1 MTVNEDSFTN
11 WKNREEIA
19 ESMIPIIGKLHRER
33 DVTVLLHSRS
43 LVNKSVVSILK
54 THRFARQIAGEEL
67 SVTETF
73 PFLQALTTLDL
84 GPSQIDIGM
93 LAATY
98 KADDQGLSVAD
109 FTARAVAGAT
119 GPDKIER
126 REPRDVVLYGFGRIG
141 RLLARL
147 LIEKSGSGNGLRLR
161 AIVVRKGA
169 GQDIVKRASLLR
181 RDSIHGQFHGTITV
195 DEANNKIIAN
205 GNEIAMIYA
214 DDPAAVDYTAYG
226 IKDAIL
232 IDNTGRWRDREGLS
246 NHLRPGIAKVVLT
259 APGKGDVPNIVHGVN
274 HDSIKPD
281 EQILSC
287 ASCTTNAIVPPLKA
301 MADEYG
307 VLRGHVETVHSFTND
322 QNLLDNYHK
331 SDRRGRSA
339 PLNMVITETGAAS
352 AVAKAL
358 PDLEAT
364 ITGSSIRVPVPDV
377 SIAILN
383 LQLARETTREDV
395 LDHLRQVSLT
405 SPLKR
410 QIDFT
415 TAPDAV
421 SSDFIGSRHAS
432 IVDAGATK
440 VEGDNAILYLWYD
453 NEFGYSCQVVRV
465 VQYVSG
471 VEYPTFR
478 PRPPDPGPR
487 PFGSALPPCRWEGG
501 AVLPPGTSVRSAL
514 QVEPVPVCRVR
525 GCVAEAVVDVS
536 HIGVAVGG
544 VGQEAAEVR
553 TAPVGLPDRLGLH
566 PSAEA
571 VSAVLGQHTGAVV
584 LGITRAVAGDDE
596 FGEPGDRAVGG
607 VDGDD
612 GVQLVAALGDG
623 LRRGPDPVHV
633 PGHGGVVGVV
643 HGHVVH
649 GAAGGGEGPGEVVGD
664 GALP

>member
-1 MTVNEDSFTN
+1 MTVNDDAFTN
-11 WKNREEIA
+11 WKLREEIA

-54 THRFARQIAGEEL
+54 THRFARQIAGAEL
-67 SVTETF
+67 SVTETM

-98 KADDQGLSVAD
+98 KTDERGLSVAE
-109 FTARAVAGAT
+109 FTAEAVAGAT
-119 GPDKIER
+119 GANKIER
-126 REPRDVVLYGFGRIG
+126 RASRDVVLYGFGRIG

-147 LIEKSGSGNGLRLR
+147 LIEKAGSGNGLRLR
-161 AIVVRKGA
+161 AIVVRGNGA
-169 GQDIVKRASLLR
+169 GQDLVKRASLLR
-181 RDSIHGQFHGTITV
+181 RDSIHGQFQGTITV
-195 DEANNKIIAN
+195 DEANSRIVAN
-205 GNEIAMIYA
+205 GNEIQVIYA
-214 DDPAAVDYTAYG
+214 DDPTTVDYTAYG
-226 IKDAIL
+226 IKDAVL
-232 IDNTGRWRDREGLS
+232 IDNTGKWRDREGLS
-246 NHLRPGIAKVVLT
+246 QHLRPGIDKVVLT

-274 HDSIKPD
+274 HDMLKPD
-281 EQILSC
+281 ERIISC

-331 SDRRGRSA
+331 SERRGRSA

-358 PDLEAT
+358 PDLKAK

-383 LQLARETTREDV
+383 LQLARETDREEV
-395 LDHLRQVSLT
+395 LDYLRDVSLT

-410 QIDFT
+410 QIDFIS
-415 TAPDAV
+415 APDAV

-453 NEFGYSCQVVRV
+453 NEFGYSCQVIRV

-471 VEYPTFR
+471 AEYPTF
-478 PRPPDPGPR
+478 PSP
-487 PFGSALPPCRWEGG
+487 
-501 AVLPPGTSVRSAL
+501 
-514 QVEPVPVCRVR
+514 
-525 GCVAEAVVDVS
+525 
-536 HIGVAVGG
+536 
-544 VGQEAAEVR
+544 
-553 TAPVGLPDRLGLH
+553 APTV
-566 PSAEA
+566 
-571 VSAVLGQHTGAVV
+571 
-584 LGITRAVAGDDE
+584 
-596 FGEPGDRAVGG
+596 
-607 VDGDD
+607 
-612 GVQLVAALGDG
+612 
-623 LRRGPDPVHV
+623 
-633 PGHGGVVGVV
+633 
-643 HGHVVH
+643 
-649 GAAGGGEGPGEVVGD
+649 
-664 GALP
+664 

>member
-1 MTVNEDSFTN
+1 MTVNDDSFTN

-19 ESMIPIIGKLHRER
+19 ESMIPMIGKLHRER

-67 SVTETF
+67 SVTETL

-98 KADDQGLSVAD
+98 RADDRGLSVLE
-109 FTARAVAGAT
+109 FTADAVSGAT
-119 GPDKIER
+119 GENKIER

-141 RLLARL
+141 RLVARL

-161 AIVVRKGA
+161 AIVVRGGGERA
-169 GQDIVKRASLLR
+169 GEDMVKRASLLR
-181 RDSIHGQFHGTITV
+181 RDSVHGQFQGTITV
-195 DEANNKIIAN
+195 DEANSTIVAN
-205 GNEIAMIYA
+205 GNEIKVIYA
-214 DDPAAVDYTAYG
+214 NDPSEVDYTAYG
-226 IKDAIL
+226 INDAIL
-232 IDNTGRWRDREGLS
+232 IDNTGKWRDREGLS
-246 NHLRPGIAKVVLT
+246 KHLRPGVGKVVLT

-274 HDSIKPD
+274 HDTIKPD
-281 EQILSC
+281 EDILSC

-358 PDLEAT
+358 PDLKAR

-383 LQLARETTREDV
+383 LQLAREAEREEV
-395 LDHLRQVSLT
+395 LDYLRHVSLT

-410 QIDFT
+410 QIDFIS
-415 TAPDAV
+415 APDAV

-432 IVDAGATK
+432 IVDAGALK

-465 VQYVSG
+465 VQHVSG
-471 VEYPTFR
+471 VEYPTY
-478 PRPPDPGPR
+478 PAPG
-487 PFGSALPPCRWEGG
+487 A
-501 AVLPPGTSVRSAL
+501 
-514 QVEPVPVCRVR
+514 
-525 GCVAEAVVDVS
+525 
-536 HIGVAVGG
+536 
-544 VGQEAAEVR
+544 
-553 TAPVGLPDRLGLH
+553 
-566 PSAEA
+566 
-571 VSAVLGQHTGAVV
+571 
-584 LGITRAVAGDDE
+584 
-596 FGEPGDRAVGG
+596 
-607 VDGDD
+607 
-612 GVQLVAALGDG
+612 
-623 LRRGPDPVHV
+623 
-633 PGHGGVVGVV
+633 
-643 HGHVVH
+643 
-649 GAAGGGEGPGEVVGD
+649 
-664 GALP
+664 

>member
-1 MTVNEDSFTN
+1 MTVNDDSFTN

-19 ESMIPIIGKLHRER
+19 ESMIPMIGKLHRER

-67 SVTETF
+67 SVTETL

-98 KADDQGLSVAD
+98 RADDRGLSVLE
-109 FTARAVAGAT
+109 FTADAVSGAT
-119 GPDKIER
+119 GENKIER

-141 RLLARL
+141 RLVARL

-161 AIVVRKGA
+161 AIVVRGGGERA
-169 GQDIVKRASLLR
+169 GEDMVKRASLLR
-181 RDSIHGQFHGTITV
+181 RDSVHGQFQGTITV
-195 DEANNKIIAN
+195 DEANSTIVAN
-205 GNEIAMIYA
+205 GNEIKVIYA
-214 DDPAAVDYTAYG
+214 NDPSEVDYTAYG
-226 IKDAIL
+226 INDAIL
-232 IDNTGRWRDREGLS
+232 IDNTGKWRDREGLS
-246 NHLRPGIAKVVLT
+246 KHLRPGVGKVVLT

-274 HDSIKPD
+274 HDTIKPD
-281 EQILSC
+281 EDILSC

-358 PDLEAT
+358 PDLKAR

-383 LQLARETTREDV
+383 LQLAREAEREEV
-395 LDHLRQVSLT
+395 LDYLRHVSLT

-410 QIDFT
+410 QIDFIS
-415 TAPDAV
+415 APDAV

-432 IVDAGATK
+432 IVDAGALK

-465 VQYVSG
+465 VQHVSG
-471 VEYPTFR
+471 VEYPTY
-478 PRPPDPGPR
+478 P
-487 PFGSALPPCRWEGG
+487 A
-501 AVLPPGTSVRSAL
+501 
-514 QVEPVPVCRVR
+514 
-525 GCVAEAVVDVS
+525 
-536 HIGVAVGG
+536 
-544 VGQEAAEVR
+544 
-553 TAPVGLPDRLGLH
+553 
-566 PSAEA
+566 PSA
-571 VSAVLGQHTGAVV
+571 
-584 LGITRAVAGDDE
+584 
-596 FGEPGDRAVGG
+596 
-607 VDGDD
+607 
-612 GVQLVAALGDG
+612 
-623 LRRGPDPVHV
+623 
-633 PGHGGVVGVV
+633 
-643 HGHVVH
+643 
-649 GAAGGGEGPGEVVGD
+649 
-664 GALP
+664 

>member
-1 MTVNEDSFTN
+1 MTVNDDSFTN
-11 WKNREEIA
+11 WKTREEIA

-67 SVTETF
+67 SVTETL
-73 PFLQALTTLDL
+73 PFLQALTRLDL

-98 KADDQGLSVAD
+98 RSDDRGLSVED
-109 FTARAVAGAT
+109 FTAGAVAGAT
-119 GPDKIER
+119 GANKMER
-126 REPRDVVLYGFGRIG
+126 REGRDVVLYGFGRIG
-141 RLLARL
+141 RLVARL
-147 LIEKSGSGNGLRLR
+147 LIEKAGSGNGLRLR
-161 AIVVRKGA
+161 AIVVRGGGA
-169 GQDIVKRASLLR
+169 AEDLVKRASLLR
-181 RDSIHGQFHGTITV
+181 RDSIHGPFQGTITV
-195 DEANNKIIAN
+195 DEANSKIIAN
-205 GNEIAMIYA
+205 GNEIKVIYS
-214 DDPAAVDYTAYG
+214 DDPTSVDYTAYG

-232 IDNTGRWRDREGLS
+232 IDNTGKWRDREGLS
-246 NHLRPGIAKVVLT
+246 KHLRPGIDKVVLT

-274 HDSIKPD
+274 HDTVKPD

-307 VLRGHVETVHSFTND
+307 VVRGHVETVHSFTND
-322 QNLLDNYHK
+322 QNLLDNYHN

-358 PDLEAT
+358 PDLKAK

-383 LQLARETTREDV
+383 LQLTRETTREEV
-395 LDHLRQVSLT
+395 LDYLRNVSLT

-410 QIDFT
+410 QIDFIS
-415 TAPDAV
+415 APDAV

-471 VEYPTFR
+471 VEYPTY
-478 PRPPDPGPR
+478 
-487 PFGSALPPCRWEGG
+487 
-501 AVLPPGTSVRSAL
+501 
-514 QVEPVPVCRVR
+514 PVP
-525 GCVAEAVVDVS
+525 AV
-536 HIGVAVGG
+536 
-544 VGQEAAEVR
+544 
-553 TAPVGLPDRLGLH
+553 
-566 PSAEA
+566 
-571 VSAVLGQHTGAVV
+571 
-584 LGITRAVAGDDE
+584 
-596 FGEPGDRAVGG
+596 
-607 VDGDD
+607 
-612 GVQLVAALGDG
+612 
-623 LRRGPDPVHV
+623 
-633 PGHGGVVGVV
+633 
-643 HGHVVH
+643 
-649 GAAGGGEGPGEVVGD
+649 
-664 GALP
+664 